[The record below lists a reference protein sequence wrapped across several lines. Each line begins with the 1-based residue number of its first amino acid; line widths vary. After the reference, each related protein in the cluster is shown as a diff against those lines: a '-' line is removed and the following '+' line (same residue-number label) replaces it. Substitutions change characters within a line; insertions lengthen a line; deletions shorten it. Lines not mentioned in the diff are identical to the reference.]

1 MKISNHVISICVNID
16 SYYYRSWCESRFAD
30 VIAFNMELYNI
41 FTDWIYN
48 YFKNTFPLNKERVFQ

>member
-48 YFKNTFPLNKERVFQ
+48 YFKNTSH